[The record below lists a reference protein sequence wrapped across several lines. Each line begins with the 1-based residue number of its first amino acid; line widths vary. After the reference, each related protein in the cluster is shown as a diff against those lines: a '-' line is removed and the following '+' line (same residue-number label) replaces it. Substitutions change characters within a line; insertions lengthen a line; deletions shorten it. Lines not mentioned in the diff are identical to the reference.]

1 MIRKQVQREK
11 CNVGERRAEDWRPWK
26 LDLSRAS
33 ADLLDRDRSLTDG
46 IRQEP
51 PINRC
56 LFLALWAVVAA
67 AAGDYDAFDGSLADQ
82 AGLGFAAVDA
92 MLELKESFFAVG
104 IDVIGNGGTAEGDGF
119 AENFLH

>member
-1 MIRKQVQREK
+1 MIRKQVQRKK
-11 CNVGERRAEDWRPWK
+11 CNVRERRSEDWRPWK
-26 LDLSRAS
+26 LDLSRSS
-33 ADLLDRDRSLTDG
+33 ADLLDRDRSLTNG

-67 AAGDYDAFDGSLADQ
+67 GGGAHAAFDGSLADQ
-82 AGLGFAAVDA
+82 AGLGFTSVDA
-92 MLELKESFFAVG
+92 MLELEESFFAVG
-104 IDVIGNGGTAEGDGF
+104 IDIIGNGGTAEGDGF